1 MKKNKRVILIGFSAI
16 AVLLVSSCL
25 SFSGFNPGSSN
36 PTNSNYEVIGN
47 VSENFSSHSLFAI
60 ISWGDNKL
68 NALERL
74 REKAADMGA
83 DDVINISVEDN
94 IIAVFYGAY
103 LRTKFVIKGV
113 AIKYN

>member
-1 MKKNKRVILIGFSAI
+1 MEKNKRVVLIGFYAI
-16 AVLLVSSCL
+16 AVLLVNSCL

-36 PTNSNYEVIGN
+36 PINSNYEVVGN
-47 VSENFSSHSLFAI
+47 VSEEFSSHSVFAA

-68 NALERL
+68 DALERL

-94 IIAVFYGAY
+94 ITAVFYGVY
-103 LRTKFVIKGV
+103 TKKKFVLKGV